1 MADVWRAA
9 PAMMLAVALLSCS
22 TTGPAGQPTST
33 TARSTTTSAS
43 ATTTIAPDPAIGDEG
58 APDPAAA
65 AAVSPLPARITP
77 SSSSPACQSDP
88 HAGVYRPQRLEVIDP
103 CAWVSGTVRY
113 TELESDGDTHIGL
126 AVDPA
131 FTDHLNIWNHIWQ
144 QGQLLVEIVPANR
157 DTVSVPAV
165 RSHVTVVGPY
175 VLDRAHGWMEIHPTW
190 SITPAVNKP

>member
-1 MADVWRAA
+1 MAEARRATA
-9 PAMMLAVALLSCS
+9 AMVMAVTLLGCS
-22 TTGPAGQPTST
+22 SSGPIAQLQPKATTPTTATST
-33 TARSTTTSAS
+33 TVDRG
-43 ATTTIAPDPAIGDEG
+43 PAIGDEG

-65 AAVSPLPARITP
+65 SAVSPLPARTTP
-77 SSSSPACQSDP
+77 SSTSSACESDP
-88 HAGVYRPQRLEVIDP
+88 HAGVYRPERLEVIDP
-103 CAWVSGTVRY
+103 CASVSGTVRY
-113 TELESDGDTHIGL
+113 TELESDGDTHVGL
-126 AVDPA
+126 TVDPP

-157 DTVSVPAV
+157 DSVSVPAV

>member
-1 MADVWRAA
+1 MAEVRRATA
-9 PAMMLAVALLSCS
+9 AMIMALTLLGCS
-22 TTGPAGQPTST
+22 TAGPAAQSPQPQQTSST
-33 TARSTTTSAS
+33 RSTTT
-43 ATTTIAPDPAIGDEG
+43 TTIDRGPAIGDEG

-65 AAVSPLPARITP
+65 AAVSPLPTRTTP
-77 SSSSPACQSDP
+77 SSTSPACESDP

-103 CAWVSGTVRY
+103 CTSVGGTVRY

-126 AVDPA
+126 AVDPP

-157 DTVSVPAV
+157 DSVSVPAV